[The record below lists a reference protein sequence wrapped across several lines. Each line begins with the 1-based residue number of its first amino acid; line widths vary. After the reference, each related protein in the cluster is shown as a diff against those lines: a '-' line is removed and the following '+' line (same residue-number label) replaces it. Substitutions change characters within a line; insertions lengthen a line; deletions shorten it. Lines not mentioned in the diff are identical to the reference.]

1 MRRPWNIVDQPV
13 YSLAT
18 YADGHFNMNICTYVT
33 AVSMSPKMYA
43 VAVYHNTKT
52 LFNLQN
58 TDTAVLQLLSTE
70 QIKLV
75 NILGKKSGNN
85 YNKENYLHKKKLI
98 TTWQGYPVLENVAA
112 LLLLNKKTVIPS
124 GDHELFLFD
133 VVKYTT
139 FRETNILTFKE
150 LINKGLIL

>member
-75 NILGKKSGNN
+75 NILGKNRGIITIRKITCTRKIN
-85 YNKENYLHKKKLI
+85 YNLARLSCFRKCCGFII
-98 TTWQGYPVLENVAA
+98 TKQ
-112 LLLLNKKTVIPS
+112 KTVIPS
-124 GDHELFLFD
+124 GDHELFCLM
-133 VVKYTT
+133 
-139 FRETNILTFKE
+139 
-150 LINKGLIL
+150 

>member
-18 YADGHFNMNICTYVT
+18 YADAQFNMNICTYVT

-52 LFNLQN
+52 LFNLQHTN
-58 TDTAVLQLLSTE
+58 TAVLQLLSTE

-75 NILGKKSGNN
+75 NVLGKKSGNN
-85 YNKENYLHKKKLI
+85 YNKENYLYKKKLI
-98 TTWQGYPVLENVAA
+98 TTWQGYAVLENSAA
-112 LLLLNKKTVIPS
+112 LLLLHKKFVVPS
-124 GDHELFLFD
+124 GDHDLFLFD
-133 VVKYTT
+133 VIKFTT
-139 FRETNILTFKE
+139 LQETDILTFSK
-150 LINKGLIL
+150 LINAGIIL